1 MTATRFPE
9 ARAARGMVATPHRLA
24 TEAGVAALRAGG
36 NAVDAAIAAA
46 ATVAVVYPHM
56 NGLGGDNVWLIHDA
70 AAGRLRAL
78 CGIGRA
84 AASATIGW
92 YAARG
97 VSGAIPARGGLAA
110 VTVPGAVDG
119 WWRAHRYSVEEM
131 GSRLPWPA
139 LLRDAIGHARDGFA
153 PSAGQRRPPPREPD
167 LFGDGAAPET
177 RAALWPLY
185 HPDALARGPLVQR
198 DLART
203 LEAVRDGGADVFYR
217 GDLGRRLAAAAA
229 GAGSPLAFADFFEHH
244 SEWMEPAA
252 HPLRGGR
259 GGELP
264 AADPGDVGARAAGHR
279 GRLRPRRPA
288 RGRLRPPARGG
299 REARLRGSRPLPD
312 RAPRDAGP
320 PGGAARPRAPRRDAG
335 HGFPCGARP
344 PRRPRRRA
352 GGDTIAIVT
361 ADGAGNAV
369 ALIQSLY
376 YTFGSAVLAGDTGVV
391 LQNRGSFF
399 SLDPAHVNALAP
411 LKRTMH
417 TLIPCMYLEGG
428 RPRFVHGT
436 MGGEGQPQTQ
446 AALLTRVLHRG
457 LGPQAAVEAPRWLY
471 GRTWGTATRA
481 LSVEGRYPEELARD
495 LAERGHEVQV
505 GEEWDDLFGHAQC
518 IWMDPAGAGLVGGSD
533 PRAPDGGAGRAGA
546 PERSH
551 ALPPASAL

>member
-24 TEAGVAALRAGG
+24 TEAGVAAIRAGG

-70 AAGRLRAL
+70 AGGRLRAL

-97 VSGAIPARGGLAA
+97 VSRAIPARGGLAA

-203 LEAVRDGGADVFYR
+203 LEAVRDGGADAFYR

-244 SEWMEPAA
+244 SEWMEP
-252 HPLRGGR
+252 LRI
-259 GGELP
+259 P
-264 AADPGDVGARAAGHR
+264 YAAGEAVSFPPPTQGMSALALLGIVAGFDLAALPEADYVHLLVEAVKLAFEDR
-279 GRLRPRRPA
+279 DRYLTEPRAMRVRPEELLAPERLAAMRARISMRRA
-288 RGRLRPPARGG
+288 TAPPAP
-299 REARLRGSRPLPD
+299 A
-312 RAPRDAGP
+312 
-320 PGGAARPRAPRRDAG
+320 
-335 HGFPCGARP
+335 
-344 PRRPRRRA
+344 RA

-417 TLIPCMYLEGG
+417 TLIPSMYLEGG

-533 PRAPDGGAGRAGA
+533 PRADGAAAG
-546 PERSH
+546 
-551 ALPPASAL
+551 L